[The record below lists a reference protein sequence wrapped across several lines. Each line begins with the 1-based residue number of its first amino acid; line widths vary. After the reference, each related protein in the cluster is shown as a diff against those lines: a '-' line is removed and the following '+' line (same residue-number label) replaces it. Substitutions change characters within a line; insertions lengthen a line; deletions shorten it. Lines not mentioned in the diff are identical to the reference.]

1 MPFQLTKWLLPY
13 YISSIFSIILSNQL
27 QQQISAKMTTIFTA
41 DGLEELEESMAQCNS
56 FKSIK
61 CSCADNLC
69 CLPAPPM
76 AEPKVDTAN
85 HVINFIPFSFNLQII
100 LYNYKTCITSH
111 FRPSL
116 KTSFTHCNCHCSSMM
131 LLL

>member
-1 MPFQLTKWLLPY
+1 MPFQLTKWLLRY

-27 QQQISAKMTTIFTA
+27 QQQISAKMNTVFTA
-41 DGLEELEESMAQCNS
+41 DGLEELEESMAQCDS
-56 FKSIK
+56 FRSMK
-61 CSCADNLC
+61 CSCTDYLC

-76 AEPKVDTAN
+76 AEPKVNTTN

-116 KTSFTHCNCHCSSMM
+116 RTNFTHCNRHCSSMM